1 MPSCLDME
9 CRCLGANA
17 PPLEKQAHAKLR
29 YPDFPCACCRLY
41 DLWAHARS
49 ENRRK
54 VFQIPK
60 GLLATYLKEAGHTLG
75 LANANRLG
83 SHAFRRGA
91 TQDMVNAGSPIA
103 LILRLGG
110 WKSDSVLHYMV
121 MDDLEN
127 RNYALKASE
136 DSDSD

>member
-9 CRCLGANA
+9 CRCLGADS
-17 PPLEKQAHAKLR
+17 PPLEKEAHAKLR
-29 YPDFPCACCRLY
+29 WADFPCACCRLWG
-41 DLWAHARS
+41 LWDHARS
-49 ENRRK
+49 EGRRQ
-54 VFQIPK
+54 VFQITK
-60 GLLATYLKEAGHTLG
+60 GLLATYLKEAGDALG
-75 LANANRLG
+75 LPNSNRLG
-83 SHAFRRGA
+83 SHAFRCGA
-91 TQDMVNAGSPIA
+91 TQDMVNEGSPIS

-110 WKSDSVLHYMV
+110 WKSASVLHYMV